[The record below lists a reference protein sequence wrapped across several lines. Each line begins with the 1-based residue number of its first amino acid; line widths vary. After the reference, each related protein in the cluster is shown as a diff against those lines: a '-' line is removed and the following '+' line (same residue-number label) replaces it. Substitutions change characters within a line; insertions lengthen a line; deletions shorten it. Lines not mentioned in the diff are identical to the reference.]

1 VAVVREVE
9 VQVTYARYSRVKGMP
24 EPLPWLSRMHR
35 HPTRCFRYSS
45 CLLFSSK
52 SFVWYKYNSFVCVP
66 IAMKVRQATNFV
78 KILHFSL
85 YSHRWISICEV
96 CVSRLWNRDWRQDLY
111 PDLNVLDMVD
121 FEVILEMDWL
131 AKHRASVNCW
141 GKKIIFN
148 LDKEI
153 GLVFQGDKIM
163 SPSIML
169 SAISR

>member
-1 VAVVREVE
+1 
-9 VQVTYARYSRVKGMP
+9 M
-24 EPLPWLSRMHR
+24 
-35 HPTRCFRYSS
+35 
-45 CLLFSSK
+45 
-52 SFVWYKYNSFVCVP
+52 
-66 IAMKVRQATNFV
+66 
-78 KILHFSL
+78 
-85 YSHRWISICEV
+85 
-96 CVSRLWNRDWRQDLY
+96 WNRDWRQDLY

-141 GKKIIFN
+141 GKKIMFN
-148 LDKEI
+148 LDEEI

>member
-1 VAVVREVE
+1 
-9 VQVTYARYSRVKGMP
+9 
-24 EPLPWLSRMHR
+24 
-35 HPTRCFRYSS
+35 
-45 CLLFSSK
+45 
-52 SFVWYKYNSFVCVP
+52 
-66 IAMKVRQATNFV
+66 
-78 KILHFSL
+78 
-85 YSHRWISICEV
+85 
-96 CVSRLWNRDWRQDLY
+96 
-111 PDLNVLDMVD
+111 MVD

>member
-1 VAVVREVE
+1 
-9 VQVTYARYSRVKGMP
+9 M
-24 EPLPWLSRMHR
+24 
-35 HPTRCFRYSS
+35 
-45 CLLFSSK
+45 
-52 SFVWYKYNSFVCVP
+52 
-66 IAMKVRQATNFV
+66 
-78 KILHFSL
+78 
-85 YSHRWISICEV
+85 
-96 CVSRLWNRDWRQDLY
+96 WNRDWRQDLY